1 MYQKIGMLALLLVL
15 TVVACRQDKEVI
27 NREVIINT
35 EPAVYVNTSITG
47 VVSDEDGNP
56 IEGVLI
62 TVDQEQTN
70 TDDNGFFYLKDIQA
84 NKNGASVQAE
94 KSGFFATS
102 KLIYPNL
109 NRVEYVQITMLESKE
124 GGRLQA
130 NDGGDVA
137 FGQGA
142 KVSFPPQAFMLNGIP
157 YDGEAVIH
165 TSYINPTADDLYEIM
180 PGSLIGIDNEG
191 VVRGMETFGMIGI
204 ELFTPSGQELEMAPG
219 KNATLTFPLSS
230 DLEAEA
236 ENEIALWHYDEQS
249 AYWAQQGTA
258 IKNGASYVAE
268 VSHFSFW
275 NCDAPFDLVN
285 CTGTVQT
292 LNGQPII
299 NTRIE
304 IERKGVATRGTGTAF
319 TNYLG
324 QYNGKIPSAENL
336 ELRVYNLCGELVHS
350 EDIGPFYADADL
362 GVVEAEFP
370 EELNIQGSIVNCDN
384 EPVTNGYAL
393 VAVSG
398 TVLPVLVNADGRFS
412 ATIGVCDPGEVI
424 VSAHDLEAKEKSG
437 GIIHTYTQNLDVGE
451 IQACGI
457 IIYTLEMEID
467 GEFIVLDNCFSEVR
481 YDSSVSMNPII
492 YVGAEGGQG
501 FANMYFNRE
510 DVGSAEVL
518 LFNTGLIAF
527 PNVRFTD
534 VNLNAEITEYDPAPS
549 VARGNFS
556 GTAVNSNT
564 QLTVDISG
572 NFTAERN

>member
-1 MYQKIGMLALLLVL
+1 MYQKIGMLACILVL
-15 TVVACRQDKEVI
+15 TLVACRQDKEVI
-27 NREVIINT
+27 NREVIINS

-94 KSGFFATS
+94 RSGFFTTS
-102 KLIYPNL
+102 KLIYPSL
-109 NRVEYVQITMLESKE
+109 NRVEYVEITMLESKE

-142 KVSFPPQAFMLNGIP
+142 KVSFPPQAFMLDGIP

-165 TSYINPTADDLYEIM
+165 TSYINPTASDLYEVM
-180 PGSLIGIDNEG
+180 PGSLIGIDDEG
-191 VVRGMETFGMIGI
+191 VVRGMETFGMIGV
-204 ELFTPSGQELEMAPG
+204 ELFTPAGQELEIAPG
-219 KNATLTFPLSS
+219 KSATLTFPLSS

-236 ENEIALWHYDEQS
+236 ESTIALWHYDEQS

-268 VSHFSFW
+268 VTHFSFW

-292 LNGQPII
+292 ANGQAVI
-299 NTRIE
+299 NTRVE
-304 IERKGVATRGTGTAF
+304 IERKGVATRGTGTAY
-319 TNYLG
+319 TNYIG

-336 ELRVYNLCGELVHS
+336 VLRVYNLCDELVHS
-350 EDIGPFYADADL
+350 EDIGPFYADTDL
-362 GVVEAEFP
+362 GVVEVDFP
-370 EELNIQGSIVNCDN
+370 EELNIEGTVVNCDN
-384 EPVTNGYAL
+384 EPVSNGYAM
-393 VAVSG
+393 VRVG
-398 TVLPVLVNADGRFS
+398 ETVLPVLANADGRFS
-412 ATIGVCDPGEVI
+412 ATMGVCNPGEVI
-424 VSAHDLEAKEKSG
+424 VTAHDLDGQQKSTEYIFG
-437 GIIHTYTQNLDVGE
+437 YAQNLDVGQ
-451 IQACGI
+451 IQACGT
-457 IIYTLEMEID
+457 IIYTMELDID
-467 GEFIVLDNCFSEVR
+467 GEFIVLDNCFT
-481 YDSSVSMNPII
+481 YYLPDSAGNPASV

-501 FANMYFNRE
+501 FANITIQSDGVGTGPVVQFN
-510 DVGSAEVL
+510 VGL
-518 LFNTGLIAF
+518 LAF

-534 VNLNAEITEYDPAPS
+534 LNLTGEVTDYDPAPS